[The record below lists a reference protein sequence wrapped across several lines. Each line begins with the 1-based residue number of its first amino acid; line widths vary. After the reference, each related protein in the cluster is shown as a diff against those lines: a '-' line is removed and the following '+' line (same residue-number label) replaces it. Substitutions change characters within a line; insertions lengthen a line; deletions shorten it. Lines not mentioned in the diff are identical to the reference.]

1 MEIKL
6 FPRVNKSNQQINFN
20 LRKRVLPKEMQKNLS
35 NLKSI
40 KLNIKDFEF

>member
-1 MEIKL
+1 MQIKL
-6 FPRVNKSNQQINFN
+6 LPRINKSNQQINFN
-20 LRKRVLPKEMQKNLS
+20 LRKRVLPKSIQDKLP